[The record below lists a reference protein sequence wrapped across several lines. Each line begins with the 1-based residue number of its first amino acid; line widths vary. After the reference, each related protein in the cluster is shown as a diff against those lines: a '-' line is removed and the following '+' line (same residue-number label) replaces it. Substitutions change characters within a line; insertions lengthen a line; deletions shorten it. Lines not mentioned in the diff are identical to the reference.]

1 MIKFDWTLFAQI
13 ANFLVL
19 VFLLNMVLFRP
30 IRKGLRDRQAS
41 LAAHEAEANRLSE
54 LSQGLTEEI
63 KENLAAARREGIGQK
78 EGLRQEGAQG
88 EASLLEAVKQEVDAQ
103 WTRVEKK
110 IKEDMA
116 KARKS
121 LKAQAQSFAQSL
133 AEKILG
139 RELS

>member
-1 MIKFDWTLFAQI
+1 MINIDWTLFAQI

-63 KENLAAARREGIGQK
+63 KENLAAARREGLGQK

-103 WTRVEKK
+103 WTRVEQK

-121 LKAQAQSFAQSL
+121 LKAQVQSFAQSL

>member
-1 MIKFDWTLFAQI
+1 MIDIDWTLLAQI

-30 IRKGLRDRQAS
+30 IRKSLRDRQAS
-41 LAAHEAEANRLSE
+41 LAAHEAELNRLSE

-63 KENLAAARREGIGQK
+63 KENLAAARREGLGQK

-103 WTRVEKK
+103 WTRVEQK
-110 IKEDMA
+110 IKEDMG

>member
-1 MIKFDWTLFAQI
+1 MINIDWTLIAQI

-30 IRKGLRDRQAS
+30 IRKSLRDRQAS

-63 KENLAAARREGIGQK
+63 KENLAAARREGLGQK

-121 LKAQAQSFAQSL
+121 LKAQVQSFAQSL